1 MLRAK
6 TKQPPAARQRIQM
19 LPVDKLVP
27 SPDNR
32 RATLSTASV
41 RSLAQSIKKDGLIQ
55 PIVVRVHP
63 EKPGHWEIRAGA
75 RRWRAAQ
82 VAGLKVL
89 PAIVRSLDDSAA
101 LAVTITENVQRQ
113 ELHPLE
119 EAATIQQ
126 AFDRGYDVAAIAS
139 KLGKGVAYVARRASL
154 TRLSEPWRKA
164 FVQPASPV
172 SRLSPA
178 HLELIARLPEETQLQ
193 LAENDFLPVFG
204 RGFPT
209 VEDVRRVVDR
219 GMHSLTAMPWPVD
232 DETLDPAAGACLGC
246 PKRSGAQPLLFDGE
260 VQFSNGK
267 PSPTDRC
274 LDPACF
280 ERKQVAHVRRCE
292 AELRRTHPNLSL
304 VQVAGAP
311 SSPAVAE
318 AFGEQ
323 VRRVYSPRFV
333 KASDHRAVPVIQV
346 DGPKAGKLVYIEND
360 EIERHNGVPASRG
373 RPPTC
378 EPKPLTLDERRA
390 AHQRRRQAFVVKQVE
405 ARLRELSP
413 DKVAEALA
421 ERRKQAGS
429 GEQPLDIVALV
440 LAFGSGIRSES
451 GAFGSPWE
459 QFDKLRE
466 SDADARAAIAVSAVL
481 PVWIRRLVIQDRHQ
495 IGFQAVEAQRMC
507 ELLGVDY
514 AAIAAEAVRAL
525 PQPKSWGLMDD
536 PGLTAT
542 MPPAPPPSPAEDS
555 APDVA
560 PETPPSPN
568 RAHRRRQRRSKRRSR
583 R

>member
-1 MLRAK
+1 MLCAK
-6 TKQPPAARQRIQM
+6 TKERPAARQRIQM

-63 EKPGHWEIRAGA
+63 TKSGHWEIRAGA

-82 VAGLKVL
+82 VAGFKVV

-164 FVQPASPV
+164 FVQPESPV

-178 HLELIARLPEETQLQ
+178 HLELIARLPEETQFL

-232 DETLDPAAGACLGC
+232 DETLDPTAGACLGC
-246 PKRSGAQPLLFDGE
+246 PKRSGAQPLLFEGE
-260 VQFSNGK
+260 VQPSNGK

-280 ERKQVAHVRRCE
+280 ERKQVAHVRRRE
-292 AELRRTHPNLSL
+292 AELRQAHPNLKL
-304 VQVAGAP
+304 VQIASGPMSPVA
-311 SSPAVAE
+311 VE

-323 VRRVYSPRFV
+323 VQRVYGPRFV
-333 KASDHRAVPVIQV
+333 KASDKRAVPVIQV
-346 DGPKAGKLVYIEND
+346 DGPKAGKLVYIEAE
-360 EIERHNGVPASRG
+360 EIERHNGVSGVRG
-373 RPPTC
+373 RPPTG
-378 EPKPLTLDERRA
+378 ERKPLTLDERRA

-405 ARLRELSP
+405 TRLRELTR
-413 DKVAEALA
+413 DGVTEALA
-421 ERRKQAGS
+421 QRRKQAGAA
-429 GEQPLDIVALV
+429 GEPIDIVALV
-440 LAFGSGIRSES
+440 LAFGSSIRPET

-466 SDADARAAIAVSAVL
+466 TDADARAATAVHAVL
-481 PVWIRRLVIQDRHQ
+481 PVWIRRLVVQDRHQ

-507 ELLGVDY
+507 ELLGIDY
-514 AAIAAEAVRAL
+514 AAIETEAVRTL
-525 PQPKSWGLMDD
+525 LQPKSWGPVDD
-536 PGLTAT
+536 PGLAAAPSAPC
-542 MPPAPPPSPAEDS
+542 PPAAVEPKPDQVAEAREACTRPS
-555 APDVA
+555 
-560 PETPPSPN
+560 
-568 RAHRRRQRRSKRRSR
+568 RQRQGRPKRRIR